1 MWPVEDDA
9 VDGAE
14 GNCPYAVDGTE
25 DLNAEEAANIARVD
39 ALVKSVDALAEK
51 RAAADAAFVAA
62 ARRKARSNLPAATR
76 DARVR
81 REKVRLLSIRPRSR
95 GARRSL
101 RTFPVV
107 TLHPRFPFNVRLT
120 GKTFD

>member
-1 MWPVEDDA
+1 MDDYPQLWPV
-9 VDGAE
+9 E

>member
-1 MWPVEDDA
+1 MDDYPQLWPVEDD
-9 VDGAE
+9 
-14 GNCPYAVDGTE
+14 AVDGTE